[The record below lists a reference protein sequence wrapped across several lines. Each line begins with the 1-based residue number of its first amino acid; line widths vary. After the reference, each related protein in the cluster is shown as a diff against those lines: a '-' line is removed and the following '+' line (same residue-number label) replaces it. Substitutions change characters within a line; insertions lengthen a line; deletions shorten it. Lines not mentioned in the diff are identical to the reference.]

1 MAAKP
6 QIRWL
11 IRRDMGDVLNIE
23 HACFKY
29 PWTEEEFLHCLRQR
43 NCVGMVAELN
53 QQVVGFMVYELH
65 RTRLNLLSFAVAPK
79 YQRRGIGTAMVLKLQ
94 DKLTQQRRAQ
104 ITLEVRETNLPAQ
117 LFFRSHGFKATGVIR
132 DRYDDCTEDAY
143 AMRYSIEP
151 QHGNRVAS
159 LLEDVA

>member
-1 MAAKP
+1 MAANP

-23 HACFKY
+23 HACFEY
-29 PWTEEEFLHCLRQR
+29 PWTEEEFLCALRQR
-43 NCVGMVAELN
+43 NCIGMVAELN
-53 QQVVGFMVYELH
+53 HQVVGFMVYELH
-65 RTRLNLLSFAVAPK
+65 RSRLNLLSFAVAPK
-79 YQRRGIGTAMVLKLQ
+79 HQRKGIGTAMVLRLQ
-94 DKLTQQRRAQ
+94 DKLSQQRRKQ

-143 AMRYSIEP
+143 SMRYVLPGCE
-151 QHGNRVAS
+151 NRVGH